1 MRQRWW
7 ERDPP
12 ESVGGG
18 RTWLGTMWQLQ
29 ARAALSA
36 GAFCTPK
43 EGHKQPPAS
52 PSISVATSRRAE
64 EHEGGAGGTGETPAA
79 FSGLPKAEGT
89 SAGRILTPARAFSL
103 APVLYRGFGDLSWG
117 GASINLDYWDISLN
131 ISCLTE
137 DKLCGG
143 QFRRCTT
150 TRQPPH

>member
-1 MRQRWW
+1 MG
-7 ERDPP
+7 E
-12 ESVGGG
+12 G
-18 RTWLGTMWQLQ
+18 RGWGQCGSYRHGQPFLQ
-29 ARAALSA
+29 GLSA
-36 GAFCTPK
+36 HRRK
-43 EGHKQPPAS
+43 LLVPPAS